1 MDNAEIKI
9 DPFTSGRTAAGLV
22 FAGVGVR
29 IGDFVFPDEKW
40 TDFVIVILSWWA
52 EAVMG
57 LLHGSERTAE
67 LRFMEGPYVAELRAG
82 GGPSWRVSFVEDRL
96 KRRVVYETDIERTS
110 FAQSILA
117 ASNEALALCRSR
129 SWWSIDAD
137 QLTATAESLRHLLRI
152 DSG

>member
-117 ASNEALALCRSR
+117 EPPSLNPYWPHRTRRSLSAALAVGGQSM
-129 SWWSIDAD
+129 
-137 QLTATAESLRHLLRI
+137 QTN
-152 DSG
+152 